1 MRLVVGSLALLIAVN
16 AAAQIYRWTDE
27 KGRVVYG
34 NEPPAGTKTDLV
46 QENINS
52 YSGPPEVRRAPPAAT
67 PERAA
72 PAGTTIPVVLYA
84 TSWCGYCA
92 QARAYFVKK
101 RIPYIERDVE
111 KSTAANA
118 EFKRL
123 GGRSVPLIVHGD
135 NVMRG
140 FRAQSF
146 DALLARNG
154 R

>member
-27 KGRVVYG
+27 KGRAVYG
-34 NEPPAGTKTDLV
+34 NEPPAGTQTNLV
-46 QENINS
+46 QEHINS
-52 YSGPPEVRRAPPAAT
+52 YSGPPEVRRAPP
-67 PERAA
+67 PETAA
-72 PAGTTIPVVLYA
+72 PAGTAIPVVLYA

-92 QARAYFVKK
+92 QARAYFAKK

-111 KSTAANA
+111 KSTTANA

-123 GGRSVPLIVHGD
+123 GGHSVPLIVHGD

-140 FRAQSF
+140 FRERSF

>member
-1 MRLVVGSLALLIAVN
+1 MRLLLACLALLLTAN

-34 NEPPAGTKTDLV
+34 NEPPAGANPDVV
-46 QENINS
+46 QERINS
-52 YSGPPEVRRAPPAAT
+52 YGGPPETHRAPLVSAAT
-67 PERAA
+67 P
-72 PAGTTIPVVLYA
+72 PPVTTVPVVLYA
-84 TSWCGYCA
+84 TSWCPYCA
-92 QARAYFVKK
+92 QARAYFAKK
-101 RIPYIERDVE
+101 GVPYIEHDVE
-111 KSTAANA
+111 KSAAANA

-123 GGRSVPLIVHGD
+123 GGRGVPLIVHGA

-140 FRAQSF
+140 FREQSL

>member
-1 MRLVVGSLALLIAVN
+1 MILRMRLVLGCLTLLIAVN

-34 NEPPAGTKTDLV
+34 NEPPSGTNTSVVPDR
-46 QENINS
+46 INS
-52 YSGPPEVRRAPPAAT
+52 YGGPPEVRRAPT
-67 PERAA
+67 A
-72 PAGTTIPVVLYA
+72 PAPVATTIPVVLYA

-92 QARAYFVKK
+92 QARAYFAKK
-101 RIPYIERDVE
+101 GVPYIEHDVE
-111 KSTAANA
+111 KSAAANA

-123 GGRSVPLIVHGD
+123 GGRGVPLIVHGA

-140 FRAQSF
+140 FREQSF
-146 DALLARNG
+146 DTLLARNG

>member
-1 MRLVVGSLALLIAVN
+1 MRLLLACLALLLTAN

-34 NEPPAGTKTDLV
+34 NEPPAGANPDVV
-46 QENINS
+46 QERINS
-52 YSGPPEVRRAPPAAT
+52 YGGPPETRRAPPVSAAT
-67 PERAA
+67 PA
-72 PAGTTIPVVLYA
+72 PVTTVPVVLYA
-84 TSWCGYCA
+84 TSWCPYCA
-92 QARAYFVKK
+92 QARAYFAKK
-101 RIPYIERDVE
+101 GVPYIEHDVE
-111 KSTAANA
+111 KSAAANA

-123 GGRSVPLIVHGD
+123 GGRGVPLIVHGT

-140 FRAQSF
+140 FREQSV

>member
-34 NEPPAGTKTDLV
+34 NEPPSDAKTNMV
-46 QENINS
+46 QDRINS
-52 YSGPPEVRRAPPAAT
+52 YGGPPEVRKVAPVS
-67 PERAA
+67 AA
-72 PAGTTIPVVLYA
+72 PAPAAQVTTLPVVLYA

-92 QARAYFVKK
+92 QARAHFAKK
-101 RIPYIERDVE
+101 GVSYIEYDVE
-111 KSTAANA
+111 KSPTANA

-123 GGRSVPLIVHGD
+123 GGRGVPLIVHGA

-140 FRAQSF
+140 FRAESF
-146 DALLARNG
+146 DTLLARNG